1 MARHMLSHIPE
12 RARDLIT
19 QFSCAGGT
27 MVSLENEAVRPSY
40 KAWDLGLSWD
50 EFRSGS
56 VLVFVVFQNLFLE

>member
-1 MARHMLSHIPE
+1 
-12 RARDLIT
+12 
-19 QFSCAGGT
+19 

-40 KAWDLGLSWD
+40 KAWGLGLSWD